1 VEDAMLSPTP
11 EVLRN
16 FEELKKMG
24 VQVAIDDFGTA
35 YSNLGYLVRYPVQTL
50 KIDRAFIDQID
61 LDKRTQGLIRS
72 MIGIGRNLSMAVVA
86 EGVERES
93 QLELLRDMDCDE
105 AQGFLFSP
113 PIPASEYVQVIG
125 ELSERLQRTRPPR

>member
-1 VEDAMLSPTP
+1 M
-11 EVLRN
+11 
-16 FEELKKMG
+16 
-24 VQVAIDDFGTA
+24 
-35 YSNLGYLVRYPVQTL
+35 RYPVQTL